1 MSNTPSAPRRGR
13 FITLEGPEGAG
24 KSTQIAWLREELE
37 ARGNSCLCTREPGGT
52 PFAEELRRLLKHWHD
67 PAEPILPLSELLLLA
82 AARAQHVERVIRP
95 ALAAGKTVLCDRFSD
110 STFAY
115 QGAGRGLPAEL
126 VRAVDA
132 AAVRD
137 CIPDLTLLLDLP
149 VEEGFVRA
157 GHRRSTVGH
166 FDRFENE
173 QKAFHEKVR
182 AAFLARAAA
191 EPARFCVIDA
201 AADPETVRRRIRE
214 AVHERVA

>member
-1 MSNTPSAPRRGR
+1 MSNTPNAPRRGF

-37 ARGNSCLCTREPGGT
+37 ARGIPCLCTREPGGT
-52 PFAEELRRLLKHWHD
+52 PFAEGLRRLLKHWHD

-95 ALAAGKTVLCDRFSD
+95 ALAAGQTVLCDRFSD

-115 QGAGRGLPAEL
+115 QGAGRGLPEDL

-137 CIPDLTLLLDLP
+137 CVPDLTLLLDLP

-157 GHRRSTVGH
+157 GHRRSTMGH

-173 QKAFHEKVR
+173 ERAFHETVR

-191 EPARFCVIDA
+191 EPARFRVIDA
-201 AADPETVRRRIRE
+201 AADPETVRRQVRE
-214 AVHERVA
+214 AVHERFA